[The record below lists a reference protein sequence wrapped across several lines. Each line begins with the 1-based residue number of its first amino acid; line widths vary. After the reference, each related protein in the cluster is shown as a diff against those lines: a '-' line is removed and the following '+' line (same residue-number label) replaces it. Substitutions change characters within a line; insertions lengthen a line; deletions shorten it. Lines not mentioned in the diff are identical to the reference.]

1 MSLLTA
7 AILALLTFG
16 LRLVEHPENV
26 APTAA
31 AMLFAGAVLPRR
43 WGWAAPLAGS
53 VAADAVIGFYT
64 WQVMLTVY
72 ASFVAV
78 WALSALLN
86 RAARPA
92 RTAVLATAGALLF
105 FLATNWATWMWT
117 DLYPATWAGLA
128 TSYAMGVPFFRNTL
142 LGDLFF
148 AGALFSAYA
157 GALWT
162 VRHRAELFAH
172 RVMLRARD
180 R

>member
-1 MSLLTA
+1 MA

-43 WGWAAPLAGS
+43 WGWTAPLAGS
-53 VAADAVIGFYT
+53 LAADAVIGLYA
-64 WQVMLTVY
+64 WQVMVAVY
-72 ASFVAV
+72 VSFAAV
-78 WALSALLN
+78 WALSALVN

-92 RTAVLATAGALLF
+92 RTAVLAMTGSLLF
-105 FLATNWATWMWT
+105 FLVTNWATWMWT

-128 TSYAMGVPFFRNTL
+128 MSYAMGVPFFRNTL
-142 LGDLFF
+142 LGDLLFT
-148 AGALFSAYA
+148 GALFSAYA
-157 GALWT
+157 GSVWI
-162 VRHRAELFAH
+162 VRHRTELFAH

-180 R
+180 Q